1 MKYSTNPHNFLFLS
15 TCRCMYVFM
24 YVCMYVCM
32 HAWLY
37 VSVFACMH
45 SKLCV
50 CANVCILANLPF
62 VSSAD
67 LHSVLSHPLS
77 EICSAA
83 FDDFASHV
91 DSWRGTLALL
101 QTSHPKCI
109 CVRMYVYA
117 CIYMCASV
125 WISTF
130 SLRFYWWIQICWE
143 FRYVRYSKVQYGTVL

>member
-1 MKYSTNPHNFLFLS
+1 MP
-15 TCRCMYVFM
+15 MYVRVYVCT
-24 YVCMYVCM
+24 YVCMYVCAYLFKHM
-32 HAWLY
+32 WMY
-37 VSVFACMH
+37 VCMTVYFCVCMYLQTQ
-45 SKLCV
+45 KLCV

-101 QTSHPKCI
+101 QTSHPKCM

-117 CIYMCASV
+117 CMYMCGYQHSV
-125 WISTF
+125 YNSID
-130 SLRFYWWIQICWE
+130 E
-143 FRYVRYSKVQYGTVL
+143 FRYADS